1 MTIDRSK
8 HLLTLLDW
16 DAIRIQNTL
25 ELAIEFKK
33 NRHLHPAHLTGESV
47 AMYFE
52 KPSLRTITTFQ
63 VGIHQL
69 GGQPILLSPDS
80 IGLGK
85 RESIEDIS
93 RCLGRWVKGLVV
105 RCFSQKLLE
114 KLAEH
119 SGVPVINALSDDY
132 HPCQALALG
141 QALLEN
147 FGKLQGLNVVFVGD
161 GNNVATEIAVMCAK
175 LGMNFTLAC
184 PVAYNFKSSVWEE
197 LSPLFTQSTLKVL
210 HSAVETVADAHLV
223 YTDVWASMGQ
233 EAETQKRKLDFAEFQ
248 VNEALLAKAP
258 KGCFIS
264 HCLPAH
270 RGDEITDGIMDGPN
284 QLCFD
289 EAENRLHVQKAVM
302 FDLLNR

>member
-1 MTIDRSK
+1 MTLDRQK

-16 DAIRIQNTL
+16 DAARIERVL
-25 ELAIEFKK
+25 DSAAADKA
-33 NRHLHPAHLTGESV
+33 NRHRTPELLKGETV

-63 VGIHQL
+63 VGINQL
-69 GGQPILLSPDS
+69 GGFPLLLSPDS

-93 RCLGRWVKGLVV
+93 RCLGRWVKALVV
-105 RCFSQKLLE
+105 RCFSQELLE

-119 SGVPVINALSDDY
+119 SGVSVINALSDDF
-132 HPCQALALG
+132 HPCQALAIG
-141 QALLEN
+141 QALKETY
-147 FGKLQGLNVVFVGD
+147 GKWSGLNVVFVGD
-161 GNNVATEIAVMCAK
+161 GNNVAAEIAVLCGK

-184 PVAYNFKSSVWEE
+184 PSGYTFKAEVLPRLEE
-197 LSPLFTQSTLKVL
+197 LFTKSHFRISHDPLD
-210 HSAVETVADAHLV
+210 AVKNADLI

-233 EAETQKRKLDFAEFQ
+233 ESETALRKTAFAAFQ
-248 VNEALLAKAP
+248 VNEKMMASAP
-258 KGCFIS
+258 ATCHVS

-270 RGDEITDGIMDGPN
+270 RGEEITDGVMDGPR

-289 EAENRLHVQKAVM
+289 EAENRLHVQKAVLRE
-302 FDLLNR
+302 LLG

>member
-1 MTIDRSK
+1 MTLDRQK

-16 DAIRIQNTL
+16 DAARIERVL
-25 ELAIEFKK
+25 EAAAADKAD
-33 NRHLHPAHLTGESV
+33 RHRTPDLLKGQTV

-63 VGIHQL
+63 VGIDQL
-69 GGQPILLSPDS
+69 GGFPLLLSPDS

-93 RCLGRWVKGLVV
+93 RCLGRWVKALVV
-105 RCFSQKLLE
+105 RCFSQELLE

-119 SGVPVINALSDDY
+119 SGVSVINALSDDY

-141 QALLEN
+141 QALQSTY
-147 FGKLQGLNVVFVGD
+147 GKLKGLTVVFVGD
-161 GNNVATEIAVMCAK
+161 GNNVASEIAVLCGK

-184 PVAYNFKSSVWEE
+184 PAGYTFKAEILPRLEE
-197 LSPLFTQSTLKVL
+197 LFTQSQFRIT
-210 HSAVETVADAHLV
+210 HDPISAVKDADLV

-233 EAETQKRKLDFAEFQ
+233 ESETALRKQAFAAFQ
-248 VNEALLAKAP
+248 VNEELMSHAP
-258 KGCFIS
+258 ANCHVS

-270 RGDEITDGIMDGPN
+270 RGEEITDGIMDGPR

-289 EAENRLHVQKAVM
+289 EAENRLHAQKAVM
-302 FDLLNR
+302 RELLS

>member
-1 MTIDRSK
+1 MTFDRQK

-16 DAIRIQNTL
+16 DAARIARIL
-25 ELAIEFKK
+25 DEAAADKAD
-33 NRHLHPAHLTGESV
+33 RHRSPDILSGQTV

-63 VGIHQL
+63 VGIHQFGAL
-69 GGQPILLSPDS
+69 PLLLSPDS

-85 RESIEDIS
+85 RESIEDVS

-105 RCFSQKLLE
+105 RCFSQELLE

-141 QALLEN
+141 QALKDTY
-147 FGKLQGLNVVFVGD
+147 GKFDGLNIVFVGD
-161 GNNVATEIAVMCAK
+161 GNNVATEIAVLCAK

-184 PVAYNFKSSVWEE
+184 PSGYTFKPSILPVLEDIFTTSSFRITHD
-197 LSPLFTQSTLKVL
+197 PID
-210 HSAVETVADAHLV
+210 AVKNADLV

-233 EAETQKRKLDFAEFQ
+233 EAETALRKQAFAHFQ
-248 VNEALLAKAP
+248 VNENLLSHAP
-258 KGCFIS
+258 KTCHVS

-270 RGDEITDGIMDGPN
+270 RGEEITDGIMDGPR

-302 FDLLNR
+302 RELMA